1 MQRNLYV
8 GALCTFLIFVLFA
21 APLFAATKKD
31 TCAAEGMIVKNM
43 TMLDLWYEKNGG
55 ECTIWVHD
63 HILMI
68 KPEDA
73 IDIFSDLTCETFY
86 CENNPA
92 YKDYKSVD
100 KNGDCGVKLLPD
112 CTLSDM

>member
-1 MQRNLYV
+1 MNKNSCGVAVIAFLTI
-8 GALCTFLIFVLFA
+8 ALLA
-21 APLFAATKKD
+21 APSFAATKKD
-31 TCAAEGMIVKNM
+31 ICAAEGMIVKNM
-43 TMLDLWYEKNGG
+43 TMLDLWYERNSG

-86 CENNPA
+86 CEDNPA

-100 KNGDCGVKLLPD
+100 QNGDCRVKILPD

>member
-1 MQRNLYV
+1 MNKNSCGV
-8 GALCTFLIFVLFA
+8 AVIAFLIIAFFT
-21 APLFAATKKD
+21 APSFAATKKD
-31 TCAAEGMIVKNM
+31 ICAAGGMIVKNM
-43 TMLDLWYEKNGG
+43 TMLDLWSEKNGG

-73 IDIFSDLTCETFY
+73 VDIFSDLTCETHY
-86 CENNPA
+86 CKGKPT
-92 YKDYKSVD
+92 YKLYKSFD
-100 KNGDCGVKLLPD
+100 KNRDCGVRILPD